1 MKTNL
6 EKMDQDPIY
15 KDVLI
20 IGASHLN
27 NSVWAILTLFFF
39 HYTGNGPSGIVT
51 SLMLSGKLPHLVSH
65 NHPDEMLSARLKSS
79 DSSCLITQDLAY
91 LAQGLEGR
99 STNPVSLLADALL
112 HPCADL
118 GLDWDP
124 LIEFRSGGKEVM
136 CPFHC
141 CELLIKGSGNR

>member
-20 IGASHLN
+20 IGASPKQ
-27 NSVWAILTLFFF
+27 LFMCYFNLVF
-39 HYTGNGPSGIVT
+39 LHYTGNGPSGIVT